1 MKYCTNCGATMS
13 DDSMFCTN
21 CGIQLTAEIEQN
33 NSQDSIQNPENY
45 FNKSYGS
52 HDDISNTSTNS
63 DNNGNSRITGY
74 SGSDANAGYINAG
87 NELSNNGHN
96 NNPGN
101 NYAISNT
108 YNNGNNSYNN
118 NGFAVNNGFS
128 NNSGYNNNTGN
139 TGYNNNTGNNGYN
152 NNAGNTGYNNGY
164 NTRYSNNG
172 YNNYGT
178 PNNNYN
184 GNYNSNYNGATNNN
198 YIANSY
204 NNANNYNNVNNINNI
219 PNRTYNPSLSWD
231 IVHTA
236 TRKMR
241 TSSTIWMIIAIMQL
255 VCGVPLMCMGY
266 GFVTV
271 FLGVWNI
278 VQSSKLRK
286 LAKAYDFNP
295 AGMVYYFQ
303 NQGTIIVVFL
313 VLNIIFGALFGI
325 IGSIYDLCMRN
336 YIVQN
341 RNWLM

>member
-87 NELSNNGHN
+87 NELS
-96 NNPGN
+96 
-101 NYAISNT
+101 
-108 YNNGNNSYNN
+108 
-118 NGFAVNNGFS
+118 
-128 NNSGYNNNTGN
+128 
-139 TGYNNNTGNNGYN
+139 
-152 NNAGNTGYNNGY
+152 
-164 NTRYSNNG
+164 
-172 YNNYGT
+172 
-178 PNNNYN
+178 
-184 GNYNSNYNGATNNN
+184 YNGATNNN

-241 TSSTIWMIIAIMQL
+241 TSSTIWMIIAIMQR

>member
-1 MKYCTNCGATMS
+1 MKYCTNCGAAMS

-21 CGIQLTAEIEQN
+21 CGIQLTAKIEQN
-33 NSQDSIQNPENY
+33 NSRDSIQNPENY
-45 FNKSYGS
+45 FNKSYGN
-52 HDDISNTSTNS
+52 HNDISNTSTNS
-63 DNNGNSRITGY
+63 DNNDNSNITGY
-74 SGSDANAGYINAG
+74 SGSDANVG
-87 NELSNNGHN
+87 
-96 NNPGN
+96 
-101 NYAISNT
+101 
-108 YNNGNNSYNN
+108 YNNGVCNNNSYNN

-128 NNSGYNNNTGN
+128 NSS
-139 TGYNNNTGNNGYN
+139 GYN
-152 NNAGNTGYNNGY
+152 NNAGNTGYNN
-164 NTRYSNNG
+164 RYSNNG
-172 YNNYGT
+172 YNNYGS

-184 GNYNSNYNGATNNN
+184 GNYNVN
-198 YIANSY
+198 YINT
-204 NNANNYNNVNNINNI
+204 I
-219 PNRTYNPSLSWD
+219 PNRAYNPSLSWD

-278 VQSSKLRK
+278 VQSSKQRK
-286 LAKAYDFNP
+286 LAKAYDINP

>member
-1 MKYCTNCGATMS
+1 MKYCTNCGAAMS

-33 NSQDSIQNPENY
+33 NSRDSIQNPENY
-45 FNKSYGS
+45 FNKSYGN
-52 HDDISNTSTNS
+52 HNDISNTSTNS
-63 DNNGNSRITGY
+63 DNNDNSNITGY
-74 SGSDANAGYINAG
+74 SGSDANAGY
-87 NELSNNGHN
+87 NNGV
-96 NNPGN
+96 
-101 NYAISNT
+101 
-108 YNNGNNSYNN
+108 GNNSYNN

-128 NNSGYNNNTGN
+128 NSS
-139 TGYNNNTGNNGYN
+139 GYN
-152 NNAGNTGYNNGY
+152 NNAGNTGYNN
-164 NTRYSNNG
+164 RYSNNG
-172 YNNYGT
+172 Y
-178 PNNNYN
+178 NNYN
-184 GNYNSNYNGATNNN
+184 GNYNSNYNGNYNVGTNNN

-204 NNANNYNNVNNINNI
+204 NYANNYNNANNINNI
-219 PNRTYNPSLSWD
+219 PNRAYNPSLSWD

-278 VQSSKLRK
+278 VQSSKQRK
-286 LAKAYDFNP
+286 LAKAYDINP